1 MDLGTRLTVLGS
13 LNMDISVTVP
23 ALPGPGATVL
33 GGAAAFAPGGKGA
46 NQAVA
51 AARLGAPSGI
61 GVRMVGCVGD
71 DDFGRALRAA
81 LVAEGVDDTSLRTV
95 PGVPS
100 GIAMITVDQTGE
112 NMITVAPGANR
123 EVGADEVAAA
133 GKPASSAGSGA
144 GTAREGTGTARERAG
159 AAREGAGAAREGT
172 GAARERAGAAREGT
186 GAAREGTGAARER
199 AGAGGGSS
207 AVTGEGLAAA
217 GAAHVLV
224 ISAEVPAPAIAAAL
238 DACAERSPRPLT
250 VLNLAP
256 APPEAAGLVAKRPD
270 WLVVNES
277 EAAAVLGRP
286 VSGLP
291 GAASAAA
298 DLVAAGAANAV
309 VTAGAAGAAYHS
321 ENEGQ
326 ERTVAAFPVKTV
338 DTVGA
343 GDTFVGA
350 LAVALVAGIAPGVAV
365 TAAAAA
371 AAAAA
376 TRPGTQ
382 AGMPRPADV
391 QAATGY
397 EWPLFAAGKTH

>member
-144 GTAREGTGTARERAG
+144 GTAREGT
-159 AAREGAGAAREGT
+159 
-172 GAARERAGAAREGT
+172 GAAREGT